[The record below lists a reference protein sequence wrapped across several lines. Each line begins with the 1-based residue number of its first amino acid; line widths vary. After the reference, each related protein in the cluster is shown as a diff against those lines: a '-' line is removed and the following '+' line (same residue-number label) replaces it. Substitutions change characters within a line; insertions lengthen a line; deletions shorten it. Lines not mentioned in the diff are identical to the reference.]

1 MIMKDEIK
9 FAIDS
14 FDITRYSSK
23 TPTSSLRKDRL
34 NFQIQHMFKVLADLN
49 TFQVGF
55 RIRVME
61 RKQSKNEVAAIETM
75 TSFKIKGIP
84 AERFEHIPEHLLVTF
99 LSIAYSTTRGALIA
113 KSQGTVVGEVPL
125 PLINPTHVISQMKES
140 LVSDHD

>member
-1 MIMKDEIK
+1 MKDEIK

-84 AERFEHIPEHLLVTF
+84 ADHFEYIPEHLAGYLLKYRLLNHSWRF
-99 LSIAYSTTRGALIA
+99 DCKIAGDCSGRSTTTAYKSNPCNFSNERIA
-113 KSQGTVVGEVPL
+113 GV
-125 PLINPTHVISQMKES
+125 
-140 LVSDHD
+140 